1 MSIPI
6 ANDFA
11 AIAANMRNDTSEMDA
26 PGAGGPDAELLAMC
40 IAFHR
45 QNAAAQAVR
54 SRDDDALLDAMDRR
68 WEISDEIQN
77 IPATTEAGRI
87 AKALVAIV
95 LLRESDLFRSGA
107 TTFAFA
113 TLLNVA
119 GIDLAVTSDAG
130 AQLRLRDHALQC
142 PSSWRISRHTVA
154 SQGTRPCPPDRTFPI
169 DF

>member
-54 SRDDDALLDAMDRR
+54 SSLDFSNTSESGR
-68 WEISDEIQN
+68 WIGRHQAIQWCVEQGW
-77 IPATTEAGRI
+77 PAT
-87 AKALVAIV
+87 
-95 LLRESDLFRSGA
+95 
-107 TTFAFA
+107 
-113 TLLNVA
+113 
-119 GIDLAVTSDAG
+119 
-130 AQLRLRDHALQC
+130 
-142 PSSWRISRHTVA
+142 
-154 SQGTRPCPPDRTFPI
+154 
-169 DF
+169 